1 MHLYSPLSLWIY
13 SNALYNIMWGTFAR
27 LLYGAVHNLFNL
39 TSRIHRCPQSRI
51 SDANHNTGNFMPYS
65 LRIVCGFF
73 NVPQLLGSL
82 SKHDVDESENVI

>member
-1 MHLYSPLSLWIY
+1 MHLYSALSMWIY
-13 SNALYNIMWGTFAR
+13 SNALYNTMWGTFAR
-27 LLYGAVHNLFNL
+27 LLYGAVHNLFNI

-51 SDANHNTGNFMPYS
+51 SDANHNTGNFIPYS

-73 NVPQLLGSL
+73 NVSQLLGSL